1 MEPRGSPHPFA
12 PLCVLLL
19 QLLLF
24 ALRDAAQIQPS
35 NVSDWVQRVKQ
46 PEYQKWLALTALH
59 YFNYRSAS
67 PTTLRLLHTVTS
79 STGFVNREKKFA
91 AGVAFTAGAYHMT
104 KEKKY
109 TGNCLTSV
117 TFKSKVLAPDVIV
130 SCQVLMNKLKGER
143 DDHLLF
149 KNLSKTL
156 PIPGQ
161 VVAIP
166 ASKEN
171 MNTSLVPILDL
182 ALLGSS
188 YVMWN
193 RTTLSSYF
201 SFERLSAV
209 SHWEVKDEEV
219 HFDYLALIRE
229 LSTQEI
235 VPCLVHM
242 IWYPIKTLKIEYH
255 CSDIQKKQ
263 H

>member
-1 MEPRGSPHPFA
+1 MRAAAAAVVVCPPGRGADPALQCLRLGPEGEATRVPEVVGVDGSA
-12 PLCVLLL
+12 LL
-19 QLLLF
+19 QLPLCL
-24 ALRDAAQIQPS
+24 AHHAEAAAHRDEL
-35 NVSDWVQRVKQ
+35 NR
-46 PEYQKWLALTALH
+46 
-59 YFNYRSAS
+59 
-67 PTTLRLLHTVTS
+67 
-79 STGFVNREKKFA
+79 VNREKKFA